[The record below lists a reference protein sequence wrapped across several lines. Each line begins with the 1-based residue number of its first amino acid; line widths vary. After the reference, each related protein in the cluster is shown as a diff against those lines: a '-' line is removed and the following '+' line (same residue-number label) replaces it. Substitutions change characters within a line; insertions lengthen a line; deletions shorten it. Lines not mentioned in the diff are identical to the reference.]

1 MKNENEKNDIS
12 QDQVTDIVKKKR
24 GSKWMRDTS
33 SEGGDLIEP
42 GDNSRYVRFAM
53 ASWDLPPID
62 ISDPKQVAER
72 IRQYFQ
78 FCVDNDRK
86 PQVIGMAN
94 WLGVSRDTINSW
106 KRGEYRNDTHS
117 DVIKKAIDSI
127 EEMWIDFA
135 INGKMNP
142 AAFIFIAKNHM
153 GYKDVQDVV
162 VAPQN
167 PLDNLNAEEARK
179 RLMESIPDEE

>member
-1 MKNENEKNDIS
+1 MKNGKQNTDIS
-12 QDQVTDIVKKKR
+12 EEQIKDIVKNKGGAKWTKDVTADG
-24 GSKWMRDTS
+24 GS
-33 SEGGDLIEP
+33 LIEP

-53 ASWDLPPID
+53 ASWDLPAID
-62 ISDPKQVAER
+62 ISDPDQVAER
-72 IRQYFQ
+72 IREYFQ

-106 KRGEYRNDTHS
+106 KRGEYRSGTHS
-117 DVIKKAIDSI
+117 DLIQKAIDSI
-127 EEMWIDFA
+127 EEMWVDFA

-162 VAPQN
+162 VTPQN
-167 PLDNLNAEEARK
+167 PLDDLDANEARK
-179 RLMESIPDEE
+179 RLTESLPDDE